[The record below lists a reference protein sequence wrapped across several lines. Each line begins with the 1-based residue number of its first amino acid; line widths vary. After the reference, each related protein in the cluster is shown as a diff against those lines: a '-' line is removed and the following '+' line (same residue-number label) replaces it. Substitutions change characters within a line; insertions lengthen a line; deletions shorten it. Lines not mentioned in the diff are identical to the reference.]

1 MSALP
6 ANAAADS
13 GPYADNA
20 ALLQAMRALAESI
33 IELAL
38 LARQAQASGP
48 ADPASGATLE
58 RLYRQASAPG
68 AGSAG
73 GAAAIARLGAS
84 IGQQWLALGQRA
96 AATVEAQIFIPWI
109 HVCAL
114 FNLDRPQQEVLLFGL
129 LSEIEWRYGAIA
141 RAFGPAASAEG
152 GEGWID
158 LAGLDA
164 MLAAVRGSRSGLQQC
179 LMADAALLYWELIV
193 LAPNSNVAGLDGGYR
208 LSEPIAA
215 YLLAQSAPRLCL
227 ERPLPGVESPL
238 ALGEHLADAR
248 ALGQLARFV
257 EHCGPGRARA
267 ASHVLQLQGPDLWLA
282 RSLCAATFAPM
293 GMACVELD
301 GKEIWQAYLNGQKNR
316 RALLA
321 RLRMLCRDALLCNRI
336 FVLLHCHWLG
346 TQEGADDDLL
356 DEVMH
361 VLFESQPYLVVLN
374 GPARRL
380 SDLAFRYSR
389 HEVAAV
395 LVRVPAPDSR
405 LRRASWQR
413 HAAAFGVE
421 IDDALLAKLVSQY
434 LFTQEQ
440 IVLALKETAS
450 RRMLQAEG
458 EEGSAGDL
466 LLDACRA
473 QSNREQMSVA
483 HEVKTTYRFGDIVLP
498 DTTRQWLQEVLQY
511 AQQRHQVIE
520 EWGFNRK
527 NDHGSNLCILFYG
540 PSGTGKTMAASI
552 IANELGLGL
561 YRIDLASIVS
571 KYIGET
577 EKHLAQLFDQ
587 AEAMNIV
594 LFFDEAESLFS
605 KRTETKD
612 AHDRY
617 ANLQTGYLLQRIE
630 SYTGIVILSTNLM
643 ANMDKAFTRRF
654 KFMIE
659 YPFPGS
665 AQRLQLWR
673 SAFPPAVPLA
683 GDIDLELLA
692 ERAPLSG
699 ANINSIAVSAAF
711 LAAAEQQAVGQ
722 QHLLKAIERE
732 YHKLGK
738 VFSPDDFRWGD
749 DA

>member
-1 MSALP
+1 M
-6 ANAAADS
+6 AATDS
-13 GPYADNA
+13 GAYADNG
-20 ALLQAMRALAESI
+20 ALLQALRTLADSM

-38 LARQAQASGP
+38 LARQAAASAP
-48 ADPASGATLE
+48 PEPASGATLE
-58 RLYRQASAPG
+58 RLYRQASQLG
-68 AGSAG
+68 AAGTG
-73 GAAAIARLGAS
+73 GAEAAARLGAR
-84 IGQQWLALGQRA
+84 IEQQWQLLGQRA

-114 FNLDRPQQEVLLFGL
+114 FNLERPQQEVLLFGL
-129 LSEIEWRYGAIA
+129 LSEIEWRYGAIV
-141 RAFGPAASAEG
+141 RAFGSDTSAEG
-152 GEGWID
+152 REGWID

-164 MLAAVRGSRSGLQQC
+164 MLAVCRGTRPGLQSC
-179 LMADAALLYWELIV
+179 LMADAALLYWDLIV
-193 LAPNSNVAGLDGGYR
+193 LTPNTSLAGPDGSYR

-215 YLLAQSAPRLCL
+215 YLLAQAAPRLCL
-227 ERPLPGVESPL
+227 ERPLSSLDSTL
-238 ALGEHLADAR
+238 ALDEHLADAQ
-248 ALGQLARFV
+248 ALAQLARFI
-257 EHCGPGRARA
+257 EHCGPAAQARA
-267 ASHVLQLQGPDLWLA
+267 SSHVLQLQGPDLWLA
-282 RSLCAATFAPM
+282 RSLCAATFAAM

-316 RALLA
+316 RTLLA
-321 RLRMLCRDALLCNRI
+321 RLRLLCRDALLCNRI

-356 DEVMH
+356 DEVMQ

-380 SDLAFRYSR
+380 SDLAFRYAR
-389 HEVAAV
+389 HAVAAV

-413 HAAAFGVE
+413 HAEAFGVHV
-421 IDDALLAKLVSQY
+421 DDALLARLVNQY
-434 LFTQEQ
+434 LLTQEQ
-440 IVLALKETAS
+440 IVLALKDAAS
-450 RRMLQAEG
+450 RRMLHAEG
-458 EEGSAGDL
+458 AEGSVGDE

-483 HEVKTTYRFGDIVLP
+483 HEVKTTYRFSDIVLP

-527 NDHGSNLCILFYG
+527 NEHGSNLCILFYG

-659 YPFPGS
+659 YPFPGG

-683 GDIDLELLA
+683 ADIDFELLA

-722 QHLLKAIERE
+722 RHLLKATERE